1 MYLITALQK
10 ALSIIFW
17 NCERGPS
24 KRMSNAL
31 SGELSPIFST
41 GVVLSPMKVF
51 SVTLLATYER
61 LTAEDLVGGP
71 FKRHDTKFSILGA
84 SKPIKT

>member
-1 MYLITALQK
+1 
-10 ALSIIFW
+10 
-17 NCERGPS
+17 
-24 KRMSNAL
+24 MSNAL